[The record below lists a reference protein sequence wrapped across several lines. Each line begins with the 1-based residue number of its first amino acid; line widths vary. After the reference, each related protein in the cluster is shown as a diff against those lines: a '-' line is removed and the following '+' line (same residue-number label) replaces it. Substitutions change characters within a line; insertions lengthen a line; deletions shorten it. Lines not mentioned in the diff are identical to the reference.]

1 VSKSTG
7 SAGAGREPYLVT
19 GANGLLTSAIVG
31 ALARQ
36 GTPLLLHVHRRTHR
50 LPSVNAARDPFRADL
65 ARPGERRRL
74 AGWAGRRAPLA
85 GLILGASRFVKTPA
99 ASVTAETIGQ
109 VLALE
114 LEAHLDLAL
123 GLAPRVRDGGVILF
137 FSDTGLRVGW
147 PSYPVYLAAK
157 GGLEAA
163 TRSLARALGPRL
175 TVCCVAPGS
184 VEGAPGM
191 DAVMVKERTAL
202 GRPAAPPRWPR
213 RCSEFSAC
221 RPRSSRGR

>member
-1 VSKSTG
+1 
-7 SAGAGREPYLVT
+7 
-19 GANGLLTSAIVG
+19 
-31 ALARQ
+31 
-36 GTPLLLHVHRRTHR
+36 
-50 LPSVNAARDPFRADL
+50 
-65 ARPGERRRL
+65 
-74 AGWAGRRAPLA
+74 
-85 GLILGASRFVKTPA
+85 VKTPA

-202 GRPAAPPRWPR
+202 GRPAAPAEMAAAVLGILSLP
-213 RCSEFSAC
+213 AAVVQGQVIVVDG
-221 RPRSSRGR
+221 GRQLYG